1 MPAKNNPWAV
11 TMIFKIQN
19 TNPHYAPMDSVK
31 VTDYSYPLVE
41 DALNKMTE
49 YCDAMQ
55 VITQISRKS

>member
-31 VTDYSYPLVE
+31 VTDYSYLLVE
-41 DALNKMTE
+41 DELDKMTE